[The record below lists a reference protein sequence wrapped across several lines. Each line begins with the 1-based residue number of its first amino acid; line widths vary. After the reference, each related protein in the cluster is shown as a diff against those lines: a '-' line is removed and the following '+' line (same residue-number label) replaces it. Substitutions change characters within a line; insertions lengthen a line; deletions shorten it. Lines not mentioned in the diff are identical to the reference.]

1 MIGKILKFFVGDKSK
16 KDLKLINPIIDKI
29 HSFHQEVSNYSNDE
43 LRAETINFKTK
54 IHDSTLNLHYEID
67 KIKSESLAILLSVTF
82 TRLNIL
88 HLFFLKNLKQCELL
102 RLNEACQ
109 F

>member
-29 HSFHQEVSNYSNDE
+29 HSFHHEVSNYSNDE

-54 IHDSTLNLHYEID
+54 IHDATSNLHNEID
-67 KIKSESLAILLSVTF
+67 KIKSEIENQTDIIKKDLSSQK
-82 TRLNIL
+82 LIN
-88 HLFFLKNLKQCELL
+88 
-102 RLNEACQ
+102 
-109 F
+109 